1 MSISPDLELFV
12 RPFTGSNQPLPRN
25 RIYWNGAPEPPLP
38 TTTDPDSREG
48 VLTWSARAD
57 VQGVTLPGMNVRIKE
72 DTNDSDND
80 LGEVERETSTKRV
93 FNSEDASQYVDV
105 EVVERI
111 VLTNKAKQRRT
122 LRFDNES

>member
-1 MSISPDLELFV
+1 
-12 RPFTGSNQPLPRN
+12 
-25 RIYWNGAPEPPLP
+25 
-38 TTTDPDSREG
+38 
-48 VLTWSARAD
+48 
-57 VQGVTLPGMNVRIKE
+57 MNVRIKE